1 MKLNKQKLKE
11 INELYFQFKKYDKL
25 IEAKNLLKEFYL
37 KRIIKELKQTDFL
50 QSIKNI
56 EEIESAQF
64 KIWNDIE
71 LSNWMEIELNVL
83 TKKKQE
89 EFEVFD
95 EWMDFEGVVRDK
107 VYAILDEYPNL
118 SDFIMVGINEQK

>member
-50 QSIKNI
+50 ESIKNI

-83 TKKKQE
+83 TKKKRE

-118 SDFIMVGINEQK
+118 SDFIMVGIDEQK

>member
-11 INELYFQFKKYDKL
+11 INEVYFQFKKCNKE

-37 KRIIKELKQTDFL
+37 KQIIKELKQTDFL

-64 KIWNDIE
+64 KIWNDNE
-71 LSNWMEIELNVL
+71 NENWMELTLYVFTKRKPENFEIYDEL
-83 TKKKQE
+83 
-89 EFEVFD
+89 
-95 EWMDFEGVVRDK
+95 MDFENIVRDE

-118 SDFIMVGINEQK
+118 SDFIMVGINE